1 MTDITK
7 TFNTFFENTKQV
19 YSGIGISLLIIIIF
33 IIVPLN
39 IYKPYLIIVKL
50 IIVTGL
56 CFLLYKNTLETHN
69 LLKNTNI
76 SLNNKLNSPI
86 KNSII
91 LSYVLSLVIFVLI
104 IYVFYGIFQ

>member
-7 TFNTFFENTKQV
+7 LFNTFFENTKQV
-19 YSGIGISLLIIIIF
+19 YSGIGISLFIIIIF
-33 IIVPLN
+33 MIMPLN

-50 IIVTGL
+50 IIIFGL

-69 LLKNTNI
+69 LLKNPNI
-76 SLNNKLNSPI
+76 SLNNPLHSPI

-91 LSYVLSLVIFVLI
+91 LSYVLSLVIFILI
-104 IYVFYGIFQ
+104 IYVFYGIF